1 MSAPTSQ
8 NDVLTASPTNVDSQK
23 LYDDWQARVF
33 KQPTTQLYSQ
43 LISTRELTVGHKM
56 ILAQRLYQNIQT
68 AISTMPELAAREMT
82 IANDVTYSKTVQQ
95 LTATSLAAPAED
107 DGEKSPLTSTSCCTT
122 AATPADF
129 LQKLL
134 HSDST
139 VAANES
145 ETSEPLNGIFVV
157 GESQCFSKKWPA
169 NMFEGVVKMS
179 IQLKTGDLE
188 ENYAT
193 LNLFVPPGDA
203 LLKKVHARVAEVK
216 ETELTD
222 EKVRTWRKRGA
233 SSAKS
238 NSTKR
243 FRSN

>member
-1 MSAPTSQ
+1 
-8 NDVLTASPTNVDSQK
+8 
-23 LYDDWQARVF
+23 
-33 KQPTTQLYSQ
+33 
-43 LISTRELTVGHKM
+43 M
-56 ILAQRLYQNIQT
+56 ILVQRLYQNIQS
-68 AISTMPELAAREMT
+68 ALSTMPEMAARQMT
-82 IANDVTYSKTVQQ
+82 VANDVTFSKIVQQ
-95 LTATSLAAPAED
+95 LTETSLVEVVD
-107 DGEKSPLTSTSCCTT
+107 EDGEKSAPTSTASSTT

-139 VAANES
+139 AEANES

-238 NSTKR
+238 NS
-243 FRSN
+243 N

>member
-1 MSAPTSQ
+1 MSAPVSQ
-8 NDVLTASPTNVDSQK
+8 NDALTASPTKEDSQK

-43 LISTRELTVGHKM
+43 LISTPELTVGHKM

-68 AISTMPELAAREMT
+68 AICTMPELAAREMT

-95 LTATSLAAPAED
+95 LTATSLAAPVEE
-107 DGEKSPLTSTSCCTT
+107 DGEKSPPTSMSCSTT

-139 VAANES
+139 VEANES

-169 NMFEGVVKMS
+169 NTFEGVVKMS

-203 LLKKVHARVAEVK
+203 LLKKVHGRISEVK
-216 ETELTD
+216 ETQLAD

-233 SSAKS
+233 NSAKN

>member
-1 MSAPTSQ
+1 MSAAASQ
-8 NDVLTASPTNVDSQK
+8 NVAPTVSPTKEDSSK

-43 LISTRELTVGHKM
+43 LISTPELTVGHKM

-68 AISTMPELAAREMT
+68 AICTMPELAAREMT

-95 LTATSLAAPAED
+95 LTATSLAAPVED
-107 DGEKSPLTSTSCCTT
+107 DGEKSPPTSMSCSTT

-139 VAANES
+139 VEANES

-169 NMFEGVVKMS
+169 VTFPGVVKMS

-193 LNLFVPPGDA
+193 LNLFVPPGDV
-203 LLKKVHARVAEVK
+203 LLKKVHQHIADVK
-216 ETELTD
+216 ETQLTD

-233 SSAKS
+233 NSAKS